1 MSKIGEVTGGTR
13 SDGGYGSVVT
23 LTDKKTNTVS
33 YEYDVQNGWYQ
44 TFHIKFENPDN
55 LASIKKKQNV
65 HSIKILIHT
74 MAKRKKPSVTV
85 TIEREKIKTR
95 H

>member
-1 MSKIGEVTGGTR
+1 MSKIGKVTGGTR

-55 LASIKKKQNV
+55 LASIKKVKCTLN
-65 HSIKILIHT
+65 
-74 MAKRKKPSVTV
+74 KKYLYIRWQSEEAGCDCY
-85 TIEREKIKTR
+85 IEREKIKAR